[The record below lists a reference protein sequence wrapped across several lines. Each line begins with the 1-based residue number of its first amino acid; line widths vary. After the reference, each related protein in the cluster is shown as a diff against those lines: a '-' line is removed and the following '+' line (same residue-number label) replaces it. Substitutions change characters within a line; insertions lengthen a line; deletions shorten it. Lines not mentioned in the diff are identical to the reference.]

1 MKNVPTGKETLP
13 SLRTLA
19 LAVSKVNIPNTEEQ
33 DLPASI
39 IKDLPKITNRFL
51 SLKINNYTFNSWYVH
66 INNIRYNEPYGVRV
80 SSCRCQKVGT
90 TDTEIWWYRI
100 MNRQAVVNIH

>member
-1 MKNVPTGKETLP
+1 VPTGQETLP

-19 LAVSKVNIPNTEEQ
+19 LAVSKVNIHNTEKQ

-51 SLKINNYTFNSWYVH
+51 SLKINNDNFNNWYVY
-66 INNIRYNEPYGVRV
+66 INNIRYNEPYGIRV

-90 TDTEIWWYRI
+90 TNTEIWWYRT